1 MDHRIASLIVGLGFG
16 AALSIPLYA
25 EPPLPL
31 EIVAIEYCTTAVP
44 APTIGGTAAY
54 VYDIEGDVVL
64 YEKNGLAQLPLASL
78 AKVMTVFT
86 SLETLGQDGVV
97 TITDDAF
104 TPEGDWGFV
113 KGEEWNAGDL
123 AAYTL
128 IESSNDGARAL
139 LLAAA
144 EKLHMTESDFI
155 DAMNRRARGLDLH
168 QTYFI
173 NETGLDV
180 SASTAGGY
188 GSARD
193 VAHLV
198 SYVALFAPERIE
210 RSALPGGTF
219 TSLSGRAHKAEN
231 TSLLASSYGA
241 AMGSKTGYTDL
252 AGGNLAFIYEPIP
265 GRPVAVVVLGSTREG
280 RVDDVRALA
289 TFAEE
294 ALRKSLQCASI

>member
-1 MDHRIASLIVGLGFG
+1 MDHRITSLIVGLGFG
-16 AALSIPLYA
+16 AALSIPIYA
-25 EPPLPL
+25 EPPLPV
-31 EIVAIEYCTTAVP
+31 ETVAIEYCKTDTAE
-44 APTIGGTAAY
+44 PTIGGTAAY
-54 VYDIEGDVVL
+54 VYDIEGDTVL

-97 TITDDAF
+97 TMTDDAF

-113 KGEEWNAGDL
+113 KGEEWKAGDL

-128 IESSNDGARAL
+128 IESANDGARAL

-144 EKLHMTESDFI
+144 DKLHMSEADFI
-155 DAMNRRARGLDLH
+155 EAMNRRARGLDLH

-180 SASTAGGY
+180 SASTAGAY

-193 VAHLV
+193 IAHLV
-198 SYVALFAPERIE
+198 SYVALFAPDRIE

-231 TSLLASSYGA
+231 TTLLAASYGA

-265 GRPVAVVVLGSTREG
+265 GRPVALVVLGSTREG

-289 TFAEE
+289 AFAEE
-294 ALRKSLQCASI
+294 KLHKSLQCASL